1 MRYGLVRHV
10 AGSFRLR
17 LMAWNALGVAAVGL
31 STTFALR
38 ILLSAAL
45 LADLDAVL
53 KQDAQEIL
61 LDMQAKYPHQSREF
75 FDDMERK
82 AQAHELFGWYVR
94 LIDHRGRQV
103 WSNPH
108 APPQT
113 PWTPNEVGVRVADK
127 NGYRVV
133 QFVFAPGNG
142 VASTTVR
149 VGSSLG
155 PMRRAIARFDRMA
168 LAISLGVL
176 AISPAVGSW
185 LGSSMIRPLTDLTR
199 RADELQP
206 NRLETPLPLRG
217 VGDELDQ
224 LSQTINRLLERLAR
238 YVRERQDYLSNAAH
252 ELRTPLAALRSAI
265 EVTLDRDRSAAEYQ
279 EVLVR
284 LMEDCESLESLVRQL
299 LLLAESESP
308 RQRVPRETVDWSAIA
323 RTAAA
328 MFEAAAEVKG
338 VRLETAIAPPL
349 LVQANCHHLRQ
360 VVNNLLDNAVKYT
373 HPGGIVRVALR
384 RVDSMASPS
393 GESPEW
399 RDPVD
404 QRSLE
409 DGIGASDATPMTEGQ
424 VANVRGWGELTV
436 EDTGIGIETAD
447 VPRVFERFFR
457 ADRAR
462 QKDAGL
468 GGSGLGLS
476 ICQAIVQAHGGT
488 IQLRSRI
495 GQGTTVTVRLPLSVS

>member
-1 MRYGLVRHV
+1 MRSGLVSRL

-17 LMAWNALGVAAVGL
+17 LIMWNALGVAVVGL
-31 STTFALR
+31 ATTIALR
-38 ILLSAAL
+38 FLVSAAL

-61 LDMQAKYPHQSREF
+61 LDMQAKYPEQAQAF
-75 FDDMERK
+75 FGDMERK

-94 LIDHRGRQV
+94 LIDHRGRQI
-103 WSNPH
+103 WANSNS
-108 APPQT
+108 PPQSA
-113 PWTPNEVGVRVADK
+113 WTPNEVGMRIGDK

-133 QFVFAPGNG
+133 QFSFPQADPGQL
-142 VASTTVR
+142 TTVR
-149 VGSSLG
+149 IGSSLG
-155 PMRRAIARFDRMA
+155 PMERAMSRFDRVA
-168 LAISLGVL
+168 FLISLAVL
-176 AISPAVGSW
+176 SVSPAIGYW
-185 LGSSMIRPLTDLTR
+185 LGNSMIRPLTDLTR

-206 NRLETPLPLRG
+206 HRLATPLPLRG

-238 YVRERQDYLSNAAH
+238 YVNERQDYLSNAAH
-252 ELRTPLAALRSAI
+252 ELRTPLAALRSTI

-284 LMEDCESLESLVRQL
+284 LMEECESLESLIRQL

-308 RQRVPRETVDWSAIA
+308 RHPVARATLDWCAVA

-338 VRLETAIAPPL
+338 VRLETDIAPQL
-349 LVQANCHHLRQ
+349 LVKANAPHLRQ

-373 HPGGIVRVALR
+373 PAGGRVGLSLR
-384 RVDSMASPS
+384 PIATPAGSS
-393 GESPEW
+393 
-399 RDPVD
+399 DP
-404 QRSLE
+404 QS
-409 DGIGASDATPMTEGQ
+409 GIGREVQDKPAQDSHGS
-424 VANVRGWGELTV
+424 GWGELTV
-436 EDTGIGIETAD
+436 QDTGIGIDGPD

-462 QKDAGL
+462 QKESGP

-476 ICQAIVQAHGGT
+476 ICQAIVLAHGGT
-488 IQLRSRI
+488 IELRSRL
-495 GQGTTVTVRLPLSVS
+495 GEGTTVAVRLPLSVS

>member
-1 MRYGLVRHV
+1 MPSGLFRRVI
-10 AGSFRLR
+10 GSFRAR
-17 LMAWNALGVAAVGL
+17 LIVWNALGVAVVGL
-31 STTFALR
+31 ATTIALR
-38 ILLSAAL
+38 FLVSAAL

-61 LDMQAKYPHQSREF
+61 LDMQAKYPAQSQAF

-94 LIDHRGRQV
+94 VIDHRGRQI
-103 WSNPH
+103 WANPH
-108 APPQT
+108 APPQSS
-113 PWTPNEVGVRVADK
+113 WAPNEVGMRVAEK

-133 QFVFAPGNG
+133 QFSFTPPDRGPT
-142 VASTTVR
+142 TTVR

-155 PMRRAIARFDRMA
+155 PMRRAMSRFDRVA
-168 LAISLGVL
+168 SLISLAVL
-176 AISPAVGSW
+176 VVSPI
-185 LGSSMIRPLTDLTR
+185 LGYSLGNSMIRPLTDLTR

-206 NRLETPLPLRG
+206 HRLATPLPLRG

-224 LSQTINRLLERLAR
+224 LSHTINRLLERLAR
-238 YVRERQDYLSNAAH
+238 YVNERQDYLSNAAH

-265 EVTLDRDRSAAEYQ
+265 EVTLDRDRTAAEYQ

-284 LMEDCESLESLVRQL
+284 LMEECESLESLMRQL

-308 RQRVPRETVDWSAIA
+308 RNPIARETLDWCAVA

-338 VRLETAIAPPL
+338 VRLETDIEPRL
-349 LVQANCHHLRQ
+349 LVQANATHLRQ

-373 HPGGIVRVALR
+373 PAGGTVRLLLR
-384 RVDSMASPS
+384 RVDAPLDVSKSRSRPPGAAEDRWGKSSPPS
-393 GESPEW
+393 ST
-399 RDPVD
+399 RDKAA
-404 QRSLE
+404 E
-409 DGIGASDATPMTEGQ
+409 DSNNG
-424 VANVRGWGELTV
+424 GWGELQV
-436 EDTGIGIETAD
+436 DDTGIGIDELD

-462 QKDAGL
+462 QKESVA

-476 ICQAIVQAHGGT
+476 ICQAIVLAHGGS
-488 IQLRSRI
+488 IGLRSRL
-495 GQGTTVTVRLPLSVS
+495 GEGTTVSVRLPLVLS